1 MTRKKTTRNGTAFA
15 LLPLLI
21 VVLLVVAGMM
31 VDYGSF
37 QAERSSMQN
46 AADAA
51 ALAAVMRIG
60 NINSGSARDEAFLY
74 ASEFANHNQRFQGD
88 VLTPSN
94 LQFGKWNSSNESF
107 STGAQIDADA
117 IKVTVVRGSANSNY
131 LTTPFFSFFG
141 VTDVTAAV
149 SAVARL
155 SGSSSAKAVPI
166 ALRTTGFG
174 DVLPDLSDANNSLD
188 GPSEPDLNRFEVDD
202 DVIVMMFGHEDVA
215 HLVLDLG
222 ADGPGASTSEVRD
235 ILANRQLPVSV
246 QVGDECSILYQG
258 GSPDELAEEL
268 LERFDLPSNHAD
280 RTIIMPVIEELGNTR
295 NSAGYLVGDVRVG
308 DFVPVYLDRVEVREI
323 KNPNKPSKRIDVNV
337 VIGVVTTK
345 RVNTDWGGASPSGVG
360 NATLR
365 IVELVN

>member
-60 NINSGSARDEAFLY
+60 NINSGSAQDEAFLY

-174 DVLPDLSDANNSLD
+174 EVLPDL
-188 GPSEPDLNRFEVDD
+188 
-202 DVIVMMFGHEDVA
+202 
-215 HLVLDLG
+215 
-222 ADGPGASTSEVRD
+222 
-235 ILANRQLPVSV
+235 
-246 QVGDECSILYQG
+246 
-258 GSPDELAEEL
+258 
-268 LERFDLPSNHAD
+268 
-280 RTIIMPVIEELGNTR
+280 
-295 NSAGYLVGDVRVG
+295 
-308 DFVPVYLDRVEVREI
+308 
-323 KNPNKPSKRIDVNV
+323 
-337 VIGVVTTK
+337 
-345 RVNTDWGGASPSGVG
+345 
-360 NATLR
+360 
-365 IVELVN
+365 